1 MNGHER
7 SAVHNSTWDFGL
19 VSTDERTSKHTRLEW
34 GGETERGIFLIF
46 FNLFMSQLL
55 NQSKSL
61 QITISELMSFCCKGF
76 LRASSTCH
84 VNCIWPNHSYEMI
97 GFAWDKSSLFR
108 LLSSVLEAPNQNG
121 NISEQGLLFRL
132 IMATVLD
139 LTVEKTIGMTEVL
152 QGGDSYFN
160 LL

>member
-1 MNGHER
+1 
-7 SAVHNSTWDFGL
+7 
-19 VSTDERTSKHTRLEW
+19 
-34 GGETERGIFLIF
+34 
-46 FNLFMSQLL
+46 
-55 NQSKSL
+55 
-61 QITISELMSFCCKGF
+61 
-76 LRASSTCH
+76 
-84 VNCIWPNHSYEMI
+84 MI

-139 LTVEKTIGMTEVL
+139 LTVEKTIEMTEVL